1 MTYQLSEHAR
11 TRVRQRGFRKT
22 DIDIVLY
29 YGTAGIAG
37 RYVLTN
43 RDADEAIR
51 EGAFPISDVERV
63 RNCALVFEDG
73 IVVTMYRCAAPTARR
88 ALGIRRH

>member
-1 MTYQLSEHAR
+1 MTYQLSKHAR

-22 DIDIVLY
+22 DVDIVLY
-29 YGTAGIAG
+29 YGTAGIGG
-37 RYVLTN
+37 RYMLTN

-51 EGAFPISDVERV
+51 EGSFPLSDIERV

-73 IVVTMYRCAAPTARR
+73 IVVTMYHCTSPTLRR
-88 ALGIRRH
+88 ALGIRKR